1 MVGLYFYAILLH
13 RKNKKKNGVCR
24 VEKRVKMGYFLGVF
38 GEKVIY
44 YIIEY

>member
-13 RKNKKKNGVCR
+13 RKNKKKMGCVGLK
-24 VEKRVKMGYFLGVF
+24 KRVKMGYFWVIF

>member
-13 RKNKKKNGVCR
+13 RKNKKKNGYLGVW
-24 VEKRVKMGYFLGVF
+24 KGLKMGYFWGVF
-38 GEKVIY
+38 EEKVIY

>member
-13 RKNKKKNGVCR
+13 RKNKKKKWVCR
-24 VEKRVKMGYFLGVF
+24 VEKRVKMGYFWGVF
-38 GEKVIY
+38 EEKVIY

>member
-13 RKNKKKNGVCR
+13 RKNKKKNGHLGVW
-24 VEKRVKMGYFLGVF
+24 KRVKMGYFGCVF

>member
-13 RKNKKKNGVCR
+13 RKNKKKNGYVG
-24 VEKRVKMGYFLGVF
+24 VQKGLKMGYFLGIF
-38 GEKVIY
+38 WEKVIY